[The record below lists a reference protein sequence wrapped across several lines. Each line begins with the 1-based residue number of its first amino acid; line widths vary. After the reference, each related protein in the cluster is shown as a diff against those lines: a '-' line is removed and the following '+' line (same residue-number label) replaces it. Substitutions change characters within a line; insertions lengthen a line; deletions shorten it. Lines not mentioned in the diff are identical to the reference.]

1 MEKNILNLKS
11 KVLKVSYIL
20 MVAAILFFIP
30 GKLYVGQSENY
41 FRDTLVKSGLMY
53 ASIMG
58 TNAVVSV
65 LKESEF
71 NVEPGG
77 LGVTLA
83 VGELLDPL
91 DDLTERISTILVYSI
106 VALGTQEIL
115 LQAGE
120 LLDFKII
127 SVLLIL
133 SLIGLSKNTILK
145 IFGNGMLK
153 LTFILLLLRFL
164 LPANV
169 YLNKLFYD
177 GFLAQKAESYRESL
191 SYLVPDEE
199 NIIDLQ
205 KQENSVAFD
214 WTFGISNATEKIDS
228 LKKEYDV
235 LKKNFTE
242 IISTLLSIGSLYV
255 SGFLFQVLFLPF
267 MSIFIIYQLY
277 RIPMSYY

>member
-1 MEKNILNLKS
+1 MKVSYGKNILNLKS

-53 ASIMG
+53 ASIRG

-177 GFLAQKAESYRESL
+177 GFFGAKSRILSRE
-191 SYLVPDEE
+191 P
-199 NIIDLQ
+199 
-205 KQENSVAFD
+205 F
-214 WTFGISNATEKIDS
+214 ISRS
-228 LKKEYDV
+228 
-235 LKKNFTE
+235 
-242 IISTLLSIGSLYV
+242 
-255 SGFLFQVLFLPF
+255 
-267 MSIFIIYQLY
+267 
-277 RIPMSYY
+277 